1 MKKILSDLFVVTIGF
16 LAIFVTFL
24 QNHLVTFFYH
34 QEFKLDGGVNAVT
47 GNYPYV
53 FTASNDTTV
62 RVFNIETKKKIV
74 LKGHQTY
81 AYAIGFHNNVIVS
94 GDGSGCLK
102 LWNLAAVTAD
112 KQERKTRSAEKVLMR
127 THKNVAKQIG
137 KRCMSQ
143 TIRGI
148 VVNDR
153 DIIVGDANG
162 RIIMYKWDDTDDK
175 ENEQL

>member
-1 MKKILSDLFVVTIGF
+1 MTAGLDKRIIIWQINPDSEILP
-16 LAIFVTFL
+16 
-24 QNHLVTFFYH
+24 FFNS
-34 QEFKLDGGVNAVT
+34 QEYMLGGGVNAVS

-148 VVNDR
+148 HCSDR
-153 DIIVGDANG
+153 EIIVGDANG
-162 RIIMYKWDDTDDK
+162 RIIMYKWEDDGKT
-175 ENEQL
+175 E